1 MTSVA
6 AKQRSTKFLSAE
18 ISEKVA
24 VAVKGKNVLV
34 TGGTGSFGNSFID
47 ALLRMYEPNKVIVF
61 SRDELKQSLM
71 KKKFKKYEQIRYLL
85 GDVRDRTRLARAFR
99 GVDIVIHAAA
109 LKQVPALEYNP
120 TEAIKTNIMGAMNII
135 CLPGLRR

>member
-47 ALLRMYEPNKVIVF
+47 ALLRMYEPIDF
-61 SRDELKQSLM
+61 
-71 KKKFKKYEQIRYLL
+71 FRYNCFPIQKLNF
-85 GDVRDRTRLARAFR
+85 DVHLA
-99 GVDIVIHAAA
+99 
-109 LKQVPALEYNP
+109 
-120 TEAIKTNIMGAMNII
+120 
-135 CLPGLRR
+135 LP